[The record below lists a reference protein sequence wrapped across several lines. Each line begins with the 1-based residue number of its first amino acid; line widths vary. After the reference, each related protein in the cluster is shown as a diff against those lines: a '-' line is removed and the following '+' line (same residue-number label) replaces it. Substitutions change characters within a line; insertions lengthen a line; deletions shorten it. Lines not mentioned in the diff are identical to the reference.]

1 MTTGNPHTHL
11 AALEKL
17 YKTTL
22 DPSVGFDEKVDVLL
36 DLGRDVFGMALGIV
50 SRIKEN
56 DYTVMHV
63 VGPEGAPSPGTVFE
77 LAGTYC
83 VHTLAADAP
92 KSFHHAGQSE
102 IRNHPCYK
110 NFQLESYIGAPIFVD
125 NVRYGTLNFS
135 DPAARKEPFTADDHS
150 LINLCAQW
158 IGAEIFRIESGY
170 RSQQQKTLFESMFQS
185 VPDAIVIS
193 DPQRTI
199 QMVNPAFTRLFGYS
213 DIDVIGKS
221 TSMLYAGETE
231 WKRQGQLRYKD
242 KGQAQKLEPYQVQ
255 YRKMDGT
262 AFWSETVGSPL
273 RDSDGQ
279 LLGFLAA
286 GRDITDR
293 LQAETAKQEFISVVS
308 HELRT
313 PLTSISASLEMLQSG
328 ATKPIDENT
337 ASLIDIAR
345 RNSKRLMRLI
355 NDILDAEKIRSGKMV
370 CDRQSVDLNAA
381 LDQSA
386 DEMKVYGDDY
396 GVRLVNTGDQTPAI
410 IISDQGRI
418 LQILANLISNA
429 VKVSKQGDRVEIG
442 VTERKGRYA
451 IYVRDFGPGI
461 PEEARDKIFERFT
474 QIDSTTTRKISGTGL
489 GLSITRALVAQM
501 GGNISFETRN
511 GEGTTFSV
519 DFPRPL

>member
-1 MTTGNPHTHL
+1 MTTGTPHTHL

-22 DPSVGFDEKVDVLL
+22 DPSVEFNEKVDVLL
-36 DLGRDVFGMALGIV
+36 DLGRDIFGLALGIV
-50 SRIKEN
+50 SRIEEN
-56 DYTVMHV
+56 NYTIMHA
-63 VGPEGAPSPGTVFE
+63 VGPDGVPSPGTVFE
-77 LAGTYC
+77 VTGTYC
-83 VHTLAADAP
+83 VHTLAAGGP
-92 KSFHHAGQSE
+92 RSFHHAGQSE

-110 NFQLESYIGAPIFVD
+110 KFQLESYIGAPIFVD

-135 DPAARKEPFTADDHS
+135 DPLARKGPFTADDHS
-150 LINLCAQW
+150 LINLYAQW
-158 IGAEIFRIESGY
+158 IGAEIFRIESGELLK
-170 RSQQQKTLFESMFQS
+170 QQKTLFESMFQS

-193 DPQRTI
+193 DSERII
-199 QMVNPAFTRLFGYS
+199 QMVNPSFTRLFGHS

-221 TSMLYAGETE
+221 TSMLYADEAE
-231 WKRQGQLRYKD
+231 WERQGQLRYKD
-242 KGQAQKLEPYQVQ
+242 NGKTQKLDPYQVQ
-255 YRKMDGT
+255 YRKMDGQ
-262 AFWSETVGSPL
+262 AFWSETIGAPL
-273 RDSDGQ
+273 RDSEDR

-313 PLTSISASLEMLQSG
+313 PLTSISASLELLKSG
-328 ATKPIDENT
+328 ITESTGGHT
-337 ASLIDIAR
+337 ASLIDIAH

-370 CDRQSVDLNAA
+370 CDLQSMDLNAA
-381 LDQSA
+381 LDQSV
-386 DEMKVYGDDY
+386 DEMKVYGDDF
-396 GVRLVNTGDQTPAI
+396 GVRLAKTGNQTPAI
-410 IISDQGRI
+410 VFADRGRI

-442 VTERKGRYA
+442 VAERDGGHA
-451 IYVRDFGPGI
+451 LFVRDFGPGI

-489 GLSITRALVAQM
+489 GLSITRALVVQM
-501 GGNISFETRN
+501 GGKISFETNN
-511 GEGTTFSV
+511 GEGTTFNV
-519 DFPRPL
+519 EFPRPL